1 MADCVHIK
9 SKLLACEQSLKL
21 KVCFFFCCSS
31 AGQGS
36 EEEVGGNNRQRHN
49 RQGRDGGAAGPGSL
63 EKRLEELI
71 HMLDMV
77 KAQVITAPMYDF
89 SCDMM

>member
-1 MADCVHIK
+1 LSCQ
-9 SKLLACEQSLKL
+9 L
-21 KVCFFFCCSS
+21 
-31 AGQGS
+31 
-36 EEEVGGNNRQRHN
+36 QR
-49 RQGRDGGAAGPGSL
+49 GAVLGPPGSPQGVKSVSQVQTNDRLDKL